1 MVDEVVS
8 GKSDYAISR
17 PTSMI
22 DISKGQGIVYLAAI
36 YQSSPLILLADKSSG
51 ITTIKDFKD
60 KKIMSIGDL
69 NTDTSILSMMFSQG
83 ISLKDFEVLKPS
95 FNPKDLLDKKTDLM
109 ASYISNEPFV
119 LKELG
124 GEPVIFNP
132 KDYGFDFYN
141 DILITSKEHLKNFPD
156 EVKRFREASIRGWE
170 YAFENIDESVDIL
183 YNRYNTQNKSK
194 EALKYEANELKKL
207 AFFAT
212 SKIGNIEINKLEKIY
227 NVYKLLGLVQNEINL
242 KNIIYNEYSID
253 VELTDKEKKYLENK
267 KEITI
272 CIDPNWMPFESF
284 DANGNY
290 VGMSADYFKIIEKNL
305 ATKFEVIKTK
315 TWSESVEA
323 AKSRKCDIMSLVM
336 KTPQRLKY
344 LNFTTPYLKIPLV
357 ITTKLDVPFI
367 NSIED
372 LNNEKVGIPKGY
384 AFLELLRNKYPNLN
398 IVEVK
403 DIDDGL
409 DKVNHGD
416 IFAYIGT
423 LASVGYKFQTKYSG
437 ELKIAGKIEEKWELG
452 IGVRNDD
459 AILLN
464 IMQKS
469 INSITQDG
477 QRDILNKW
485 ISIKYEKGTDY
496 SLVWKILAFFSF
508 VSILF
513 IYWNNRLRVANKKLE
528 ELNEELYKTQLE
540 LEKIAVTDKLTN
552 LYNRHKLDK
561 VLETEKKRA
570 DRYNSTFG
578 VIILDIDHFKTINDT
593 FGHYTGDVVISG
605 IAFILLSHSRETD
618 VIGRWGGEE
627 FLIVI
632 PQTNKDEL
640 IKFAELLKEAI
651 KRNDFGI
658 KHTVSASF
666 GASLYKKNE
675 SIEKVVSK
683 ADNALYI
690 SKNSGRDRVSFQ
702 A

>member
-605 IAFILLSHSRETD
+605 IASILLSHSRETD